1 MGVLIGV
8 IIASVVNMFLRSSG
22 MDYILSII
30 SVFLFAGLTAWD
42 NQKSAMSMIK
52 PMVNLRQAGQWPW
65 LWNCILTL
73 STSLSAFFVSSEET
87 TNQREIE
94 LGQ

>member
-42 NQKSAMSMIK
+42 NQKIPMSMIK
-52 PMVNLRQAGQWPW
+52 QMVNLLQVGQ
-65 LWNCILTL
+65 
-73 STSLSAFFVSSEET
+73 
-87 TNQREIE
+87 
-94 LGQ
+94 